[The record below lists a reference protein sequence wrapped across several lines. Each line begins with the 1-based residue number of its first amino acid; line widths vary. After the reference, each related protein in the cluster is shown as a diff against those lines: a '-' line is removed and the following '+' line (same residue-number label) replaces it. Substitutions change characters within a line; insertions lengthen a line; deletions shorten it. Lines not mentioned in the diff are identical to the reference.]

1 MATTSKP
8 LLLSDMVASGEM
20 NQVPSKYIH
29 PITERPNYQN
39 VVPDSIP
46 VIDLQNLNGP
56 NRSQVL
62 DEIRRACSDNGFFQV
77 KNHGIPES
85 IIANMMQMARE
96 FFNLPLQER
105 LKMYSDDPTKANRL
119 STSYNVRTEKISHWR
134 DYLGLHCY
142 PLQDY
147 IHQWPTNPESFR
159 DIAAEYCRSVRVLAL
174 QLVEAISES
183 LGLDKDYISA
193 QLGSHAQVMALNYY
207 PPCPQP
213 DLTYGLPG
221 HTDGYVLTLLL
232 QDEVSGLQLLKDGQW
247 VAVDPVPNAF
257 VINIGDQ
264 IQVISNDKYK
274 SAMHRAVVNSEKER
288 ISIPTFYCPSPDA
301 VIGPAPQLVTDDE
314 PAVYRQFTFEEYNR
328 TIWTGGLHECLD
340 AFHAT

>member
-20 NQVPSKYIH
+20 NKVPSKYIH

-159 DIAAEYCRSVRVLAL
+159 DIAVSIAGVL
-174 QLVEAISES
+174 EC
-183 LGLDKDYISA
+183 YISA

-264 IQVISNDKYK
+264 IQV
-274 SAMHRAVVNSEKER
+274 
-288 ISIPTFYCPSPDA
+288 
-301 VIGPAPQLVTDDE
+301 
-314 PAVYRQFTFEEYNR
+314 
-328 TIWTGGLHECLD
+328 
-340 AFHAT
+340 